1 MVYGS
6 NAISVVIP
14 CYNSEKY
21 IARCIRSIIRQTV
34 KPLEIIVV
42 DDGSN
47 DRTAQIARKFPVKV
61 VRHKYNRGLAEARNT
76 GVRKARGNIIF
87 FVDSDC
93 EMYPNNLEYAL
104 SDFRKDE
111 IDAVCGQEVATKT
124 ETIIDK
130 YRARFPQSW
139 GPRKIINPPFLWGLC
154 SAFRKDSLL
163 KAGLFSSLFRTNGE
177 DVDISLRM
185 KKMGYRLLYDPR
197 IKVYHLRTDNIMSF
211 IKSTY
216 RGIYFGKLAR
226 IRNTFKQNGAKEV
239 IKYHAIIAKDRII
252 TPMMESNVRLL
263 DRISFGIV
271 GILFCL
277 VGLMGEIA
285 AFNAR
290 RLEALVDEGS
300 YRKSSGIF

>member
-1 MVYGS
+1 
-6 NAISVVIP
+6 
-14 CYNSEKY
+14 
-21 IARCIRSIIRQTV
+21 
-34 KPLEIIVV
+34 
-42 DDGSN
+42 
-47 DRTAQIARKFPVKV
+47 
-61 VRHKYNRGLAEARNT
+61 
-76 GVRKARGNIIF
+76 
-87 FVDSDC
+87 
-93 EMYPNNLEYAL
+93 
-104 SDFRKDE
+104 
-111 IDAVCGQEVATKT
+111 
-124 ETIIDK
+124 
-130 YRARFPQSW
+130 
-139 GPRKIINPPFLWGLC
+139 
-154 SAFRKDSLL
+154 
-163 KAGLFSSLFRTNGE
+163 
-177 DVDISLRM
+177 
-185 KKMGYRLLYDPR
+185 
-197 IKVYHLRTDNIMSF
+197 MSF

-263 DRISFGIV
+263 DRISFVIV